1 MKNNIV
7 FLPERATKGSSFQA
21 IENKLFLRTGCS
33 GKLEIAS
40 KNKLG
45 FLKRKFVTKIVFSC
59 QTRMMLKLFKENIR
73 IAFGSIRTQL
83 LRTILT
89 VLIIA
94 IGITALV
101 SILTVVSALENT
113 ISSDFASMGANTFNI
128 NQYENEVRNNGG
140 QERKIIN
147 PIISYP
153 EAVAFKNKYNYPFTE
168 TSLSFKATSVAE
180 VKFGAIK
187 TDPEN
192 SIVGVDEHFMTNSG
206 LETSAGRNFTGFD
219 IDNNAYVCIVG
230 SDFEKGLLK
239 DVNPIDK
246 VISIRGARFRVIGV
260 LKEKGS
266 TFGNSQDLR
275 ILIPIQVARSLFTAP
290 NINYTM
296 SIMVSKKELL
306 DQAIDNATSTMRRV
320 RKLSPI
326 KDNNFGVVRSD
337 DLINRILGITK
348 YLGLAS
354 WLIGIIT
361 VLGSSIALM
370 NIMIVSVT
378 ERTREIGVRKALGAK
393 KTTIAFQFFI
403 ETLLIGQ
410 LGGLVGIIFGIL
422 IGFGIATAM
431 SFVFVIPWGAIMA
444 AFITS
449 FIVAI
454 VSGLYPA
461 VKAAKLDPIE
471 ALRYE

>member
-1 MKNNIV
+1 M
-7 FLPERATKGSSFQA
+7 F
-21 IENKLFLRTGCS
+21 KLFR
-33 GKLEIAS
+33 
-40 KNKLG
+40 
-45 FLKRKFVTKIVFSC
+45 
-59 QTRMMLKLFKENIR
+59 ENVR
-73 IAFGSIRTQL
+73 IATGSIRTQL

-101 SILTVVSALENT
+101 GILTVVSALENT
-113 ISSDFASMGANTFNI
+113 LSSDFASMGANTFNI
-128 NQYENEVRNNGG
+128 NQYENNSRRRGG
-140 QERKIIN
+140 GEREIIN

-153 EAVAFKNKYNYPFTE
+153 EVVAFKNKYKYPFTE
-168 TSLSFKATSVAE
+168 TSVSFTATSTAE
-180 VKFGAIK
+180 IKYESQK

-192 SIVGVDEHFMTNSG
+192 TIVGVDEYFMTNSG
-206 LETSAGRNFTGFD
+206 LETSSGRNFTGFD
-219 IDNNAYVCIVG
+219 IQNNTYNCIVG
-230 SDFEKGLLK
+230 SDFQKGLLK

-246 VISIRGARFRVIGV
+246 IISIRGAKFKVIGV

-275 ILIPIQVARSLFTAP
+275 VLIPVQVARSLFTAP
-290 NINYTM
+290 NINYTI
-296 SIMVSKKELL
+296 SVMVAQKEML
-306 DQAIDNATSTMRRV
+306 DQAIDDANNTMRRV
-320 RKLSPI
+320 RKLNPVQ
-326 KDNNFGVVRSD
+326 DNNFSVVRSD
-337 DLINRILGITK
+337 DLINRILSITQ
-348 YLGLAS
+348 YLGIAS
-354 WLIGIIT
+354 WIIGIIT

-393 KTTIAFQFFI
+393 KRTIAFQFFI

-410 LGGLVGIIFGIL
+410 LGGLAGIIFGIS
-422 IGFGIATAM
+422 IGYALATAM
-431 SFVFVIPWGAIMA
+431 DFSFVIPWGAIMS

-449 FIVAI
+449 FVVAL

>member
-1 MKNNIV
+1 
-7 FLPERATKGSSFQA
+7 
-21 IENKLFLRTGCS
+21 
-33 GKLEIAS
+33 
-40 KNKLG
+40 
-45 FLKRKFVTKIVFSC
+45 
-59 QTRMMLKLFKENIR
+59 MMLKLFKENIR
-73 IAFGSIRTQL
+73 IALGSIRTQL
-83 LRTILT
+83 LRTVLT

-101 SILTVVSALENT
+101 GILTVVSALENT

-128 NQYENEVRNNGG
+128 NQYENTTRNRGG
-140 QERKIIN
+140 NERGIIN

-153 EAVAFKNKYNYPFTE
+153 EAVAFQNKYNYPFTQ
-168 TSLSFKATSVAE
+168 TSLSFTATSTAE
-180 VKFGAIK
+180 VKFEATK
-187 TDPEN
+187 TDPE
-192 SIVGVDEHFMTNSG
+192 IKVVGVDQHFITNSG
-206 LETSAGRNFTGFD
+206 LETSLGRNFTSFD
-219 IDNNAYVCIVG
+219 IDNNSFVCVVG

-239 DVNPIDK
+239 DINPLDK
-246 VISIRGARFRVIGV
+246 TISIRGAKFKVIGV

-275 ILIPIQVARSLFTAP
+275 VLIPIQVARSLFTAP

-296 SIMVSKKELL
+296 SVMVSKKELL
-306 DQAIDNATSTMRRV
+306 EQAIDNATSTMRRV
-320 RKLSPI
+320 RKLSPV
-326 KDNNFGVVRSD
+326 KENNFGVVRSD

-348 YLGLAS
+348 YLGFAS

-393 KTTIAFQFFI
+393 KTTIAIQFFI

-422 IGFGIATAM
+422 IGFGIATAID
-431 SFVFVIPWGAIMA
+431 FVFVIPWGAILA

-461 VKAAKLDPIE
+461 IKAAMLDPIE

>member
-1 MKNNIV
+1 
-7 FLPERATKGSSFQA
+7 
-21 IENKLFLRTGCS
+21 
-33 GKLEIAS
+33 
-40 KNKLG
+40 
-45 FLKRKFVTKIVFSC
+45 
-59 QTRMMLKLFKENIR
+59 MMLKLFKENIR

-89 VLIIA
+89 VMIIA

-101 SILTVVSALENT
+101 GILTVVSALENT
-113 ISSDFASMGANTFNI
+113 LSSDFASMGANTFNI
-128 NQYENEVRNNGG
+128 NQYENTSRRHGAA
-140 QERKIIN
+140 EREIIN
-147 PIISYP
+147 PVISYP
-153 EAVAFKNKYNYPFTE
+153 EAVAFKSKYNYPLTE
-168 TSLSFKATSVAE
+168 TSLSFTATSTAE
-180 VKFGAIK
+180 VKYEAEK
-187 TDPEN
+187 TDPQI
-192 SIVGVDEHFMTNSG
+192 SVLGVDEHFLVNSG
-206 LETSAGRNFTGFD
+206 LETSSGRNFTNFD
-219 IDNNAYVCIVG
+219 ISNNSFSCIVG

-239 DVNPIDK
+239 DVNPIGK
-246 VISIRGARFRVIGV
+246 IISIRGAKFKVIGV

-266 TFGNSQDLR
+266 TFGKSQDLR
-275 ILIPIQVARSLFTAP
+275 VLIPIQVARSLFTAP

-306 DQAIDNATSTMRRV
+306 DQAIDNANSVMRRV
-320 RKLSPI
+320 RKLSPV
-326 KDNNFGVVRSD
+326 KDNNFAIVRSD

-348 YLGLAS
+348 YLGFAS
-354 WLIGIIT
+354 WLIGVIT
-361 VLGSSIALM
+361 ILGSSIALM

-393 KTTIAFQFFI
+393 KRTIAFQFFI

-422 IGFGIATAM
+422 IGYGISTAM
-431 SFVFVIPWGAIMA
+431 DFVFVIPWQAIMA
-444 AFITS
+444 AFLTS

-461 VKAAKLDPIE
+461 IKSAQLDPIE

>member
-1 MKNNIV
+1 
-7 FLPERATKGSSFQA
+7 
-21 IENKLFLRTGCS
+21 
-33 GKLEIAS
+33 
-40 KNKLG
+40 
-45 FLKRKFVTKIVFSC
+45 
-59 QTRMMLKLFKENIR
+59 MLNLFKENVK
-73 IAFGSIRTQL
+73 IAIGSVRTQL

-101 SILTVVSALENT
+101 GILTVVAALENT
-113 ISSDFASMGANTFNI
+113 ISADFASMGANTFNI
-128 NQYENEVRNNGG
+128 NQYENTTRRRGNE
-140 QERKIIN
+140 EREIIN

-153 EAVAFKNKYNYPFTE
+153 EAVAFQNKFKYPFTE
-168 TSLSFKATSVAE
+168 TSLSFTATSKAE
-180 VKFGAIK
+180 VKFGATK
-187 TDPEN
+187 TDPEIT
-192 SIVGVDEHFMTNSG
+192 IVGVDENFIPNSG
-206 LETSAGRNFTGFD
+206 LETSLGRNFNGFD
-219 IDNNAYVCIVG
+219 IDNNTYMCVVG

-239 DVNPIDK
+239 DVNPINK
-246 VISIRGARFRVIGV
+246 IISIRGAKFKVIGV

-275 ILIPIQVARSLFTAP
+275 VLIPIQVARSLFTAP
-290 NINYTM
+290 NINYTV
-296 SIMVSKKELL
+296 SVMVAKKEVL

-320 RKLSPI
+320 RKLSPV
-326 KDNNFGVVRSD
+326 KDNNFAVVRSD

-354 WLIGIIT
+354 WLIGVIT

-393 KTTIAFQFFI
+393 KSTIAFQFFI

-431 SFVFVIPWGAIMA
+431 DFAFVIPWGAIMA

-461 VKAAKLDPIE
+461 IKAAVLDPIE

>member
-1 MKNNIV
+1 MLNLFRENVKI
-7 FLPERATKGSSFQA
+7 AIGS
-21 IENKLFLRTGCS
+21 
-33 GKLEIAS
+33 
-40 KNKLG
+40 
-45 FLKRKFVTKIVFSC
+45 V
-59 QTRMMLKLFKENIR
+59 
-73 IAFGSIRTQL
+73 RTQL

-101 SILTVVSALENT
+101 GILTVVAALENT
-113 ISSDFASMGANTFNI
+113 ISADFASMGANTFNI
-128 NQYENEVRNNGG
+128 NQYENTTRRRGNE
-140 QERKIIN
+140 EREIIN

-153 EAVAFKNKYNYPFTE
+153 EAVAFQNKFKYPFTE
-168 TSLSFKATSVAE
+168 TSLSFTATSKAE
-180 VKFGAIK
+180 VKFGATK
-187 TDPEN
+187 TDPEIT
-192 SIVGVDEHFMTNSG
+192 IVGVDENFIPNSG
-206 LETSAGRNFTGFD
+206 LETSLGRNFNGFD
-219 IDNNAYVCIVG
+219 IDNNTYMCVVG

-239 DVNPIDK
+239 DVNPINK
-246 VISIRGARFRVIGV
+246 IISIRGAKFKVIGV

-275 ILIPIQVARSLFTAP
+275 VLIPIQVARSLFTAP
-290 NINYTM
+290 KINYTV
-296 SIMVSKKELL
+296 SVMVGKKEVL

-320 RKLSPI
+320 RKLSPV
-326 KDNNFGVVRSD
+326 KDNNFAVVRSD

-354 WLIGIIT
+354 WLIGVIT

-393 KTTIAFQFFI
+393 KSTIAFQFFI

-422 IGFGIATAM
+422 IGFGIAAAM
-431 SFVFVIPWGAIMA
+431 HFDFVIPWGAIMA

-461 VKAAKLDPIE
+461 IKAAVLDPIE